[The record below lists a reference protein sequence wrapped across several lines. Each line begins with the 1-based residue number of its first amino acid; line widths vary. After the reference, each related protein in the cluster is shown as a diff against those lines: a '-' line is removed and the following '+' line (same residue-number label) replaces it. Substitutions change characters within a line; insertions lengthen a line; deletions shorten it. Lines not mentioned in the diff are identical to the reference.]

1 MSKAL
6 ISGVTLKVIG
16 NWSVPQRITGENGQ
30 DGQNGTD
37 GIYTDY
43 KFAKSSSKDEP
54 PAINKQNENPGNN

>member
-6 ISGVTLKVIG
+6 ISGVTQKVIG

-43 KFAKSSSKDEP
+43 K
-54 PAINKQNENPGNN
+54 